1 MVFATLNVSALPM
14 NRPAPNILVKDLNGQ
29 SFNLANFDIPD
40 KLIISFAGTWCT
52 PCLEEIAEFARL
64 KEKQPNLEVIL
75 IFLDEDAAKIAAFQ
89 TEHKIP
95 FLILHDAYKAAARRY
110 EIAKDGEARIPATF
124 VLDKKKKVVF
134 QTNGFTAESLLQLK
148 KVLGVKE

>member
-1 MVFATLNVSALPM
+1 LGFATFAIFAMPM
-14 NRPAPNILVKDLNGQ
+14 NRTAPNILIKDLHGQ

-52 PCLEEIAEFARL
+52 PCLEEIAEFSRL
-64 KEKQPNLEVIL
+64 KEKEPKIEIIL
-75 IFLDEDAAKIAAFQ
+75 IFLDEDVAKIAAFQ
-89 TEHKIP
+89 AEHKIP

-110 EIAKDGEARIPATF
+110 EIAKGGEARLPATF

-134 QTNGFTAESLLQLK
+134 QTNGFTTESLSRLK
-148 KVLGVKE
+148 TVLGVKE